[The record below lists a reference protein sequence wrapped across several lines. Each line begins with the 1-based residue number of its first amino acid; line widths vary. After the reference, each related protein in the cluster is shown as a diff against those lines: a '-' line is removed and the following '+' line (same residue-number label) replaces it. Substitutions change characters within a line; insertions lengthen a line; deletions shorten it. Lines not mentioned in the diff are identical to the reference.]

1 MQSQQ
6 MVKHHR
12 KLRSKLMEK
21 LSMATQLEI
30 ELEVNLSLML
40 PLRRIASSMKLVDL
54 PVLINLILEMEVVST
69 LLSVL

>member
-1 MQSQQ
+1 
-6 MVKHHR
+6 
-12 KLRSKLMEK
+12 
-21 LSMATQLEI
+21 MATQLEI